1 MALAKK
7 DTPKTSSKSGP
18 APAGGAA
25 EEQDQ
30 TVAIAEAEARSIAAA
45 SDISNL
51 NMTSFLT
58 AGEDT
63 GNDGMTL
70 DRTSFPVI
78 VLDGSEFVD
87 GISKQAFEMEGADLS
102 KGFIFNIIAYKG
114 RVSYTITPEG
124 AKDNEGDYYVMVDA
138 ETTHTGDKIADILA
152 LAEADGAT
160 HQRKEYTD
168 YTVVLYTKNDTEG
181 EKPLGM
187 ASLSVPPASKGKV
200 AGALMMYQVTKKVT
214 VNHPSEVLL
223 EAFVGDKINKDR
235 ISYYPWAFKVI
246 GPRAE

>member
-1 MALAKK
+1 MALTKK
-7 DTPKTSSKSGP
+7 DTPKTSSKSAP

-30 TVAIAEAEARSIAAA
+30 AVATAEAEARSIAAA
-45 SDISNL
+45 SDISTL

-114 RVSYTITPEG
+114 RVSYTVTPEG
-124 AKDNEGDYYVMVDA
+124 AKDNEGEYYVMVDA
-138 ETTHTGDKIADILA
+138 ETTHTGDKIADIIA

-168 YTVVLYTKNDTEG
+168 YTVVLFSAKDTKG

-187 ASLSVPPASKGKV
+187 ASLSVPPASRGKV
-200 AGALMMYQVTKKVT
+200 AGALTMHEVINKV
-214 VNHPSEVLL
+214 VISHPSEVLI
-223 EAFVGDKINKDR
+223 AASVGDKINKDR
-235 ISYYPWAFKVI
+235 ISYRPWGFKVT